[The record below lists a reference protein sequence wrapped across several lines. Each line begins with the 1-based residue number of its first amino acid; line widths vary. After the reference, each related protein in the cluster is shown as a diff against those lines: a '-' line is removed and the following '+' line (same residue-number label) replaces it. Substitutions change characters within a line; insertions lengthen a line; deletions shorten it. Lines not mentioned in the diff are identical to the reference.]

1 AAYEV
6 ADEPAVNE
14 ESSADVSIVEEN

>member
-1 AAYEV
+1 YEV

-14 ESSADVSIVEEN
+14 ESSADESIVEEN